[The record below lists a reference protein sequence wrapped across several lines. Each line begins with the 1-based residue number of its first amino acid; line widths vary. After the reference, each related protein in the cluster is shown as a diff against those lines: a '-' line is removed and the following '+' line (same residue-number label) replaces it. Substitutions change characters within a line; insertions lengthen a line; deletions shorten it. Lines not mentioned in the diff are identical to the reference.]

1 MTMHRNIFLKK
12 RRVSGFRKPSKKYK
26 NLVIQKSD
34 KGNFVVIAGKT
45 EYLGKME
52 TLLKDPHK
60 FEKINLKN
68 DRIVSFAVNQEKRF
82 DDIFKKPVVL
92 IVNLKK
98 QNDP

>member
-1 MTMHRNIFLKK
+1 MHRNIFLKK
-12 RRVSGFRKPSKKYK
+12 RRVSGFRKPTKKYK

-34 KGNFVVIAGKT
+34 KDNFVVIAGKT
-45 EYLGKME
+45 EHLDKME

-92 IVNLKK
+92 IVYLKK